1 MTSDISFS
9 KDLIS
14 SKSSTST
21 LGALLSATSMT
32 RGSAFPSF
40 SVSTTTAD
48 AAVASSANSTGD
60 ANSSPI
66 LSIVSSSFA
75 STEISSF
82 PTSTTSTFSSSALSS
97 ESSVA
102 ASSTNSFCSVS
113 TTEETNISSPVSS
126 VVEESLNTATVAVAE
141 GIVDFSPSSVFSSS
155 DTMRS
160 TEVPCLCEFSRINCC
175 AVKCSSFKLLLA
187 VGRLVERAK
196 AFDGVQ
202 PKLTR
207 VSA

>member
-14 SKSSTST
+14 SKSSTSP
-21 LGALLSATSMT
+21 LGALLSATSII

-48 AAVASSANSTGD
+48 EAVASST
-60 ANSSPI
+60 NSSPTF
-66 LSIVSSSFA
+66 SMFSCSFA
-75 STEISSF
+75 STLTSSSA
-82 PTSTTSTFSSSALSS
+82 TSTTSSFSSSVLSS
-97 ESSVA
+97 ESSAA

-113 TTEETNISSPVSS
+113 TTEETNKSSPLSS
-126 VVEESLNTATVAVAE
+126 VVEESLNTANVSVAE

-160 TEVPCLCEFSRINCC
+160 TEEPCLCEFSRISCC

-187 VGRLVERAK
+187 VGRFVERAK
-196 AFDGVQ
+196 AFDEVQ